1 MSTVTATGTTAARAD
16 RSHPTRRG
24 VASLGPGR
32 RPGKFGPG
40 KRRLRGE
47 ARLHPLVWVFVVA
60 VMSFSLVPFYWLIN
74 TSLKTGSSLGEGE
87 LFPSQPTLDNYVS
100 VFGSSEF
107 LLAMRNSVII
117 AVVTTCVAL
126 IFASFAA
133 YALARLKMRR
143 KGLIL
148 TLILSVTTFPAIAIA
163 APMFSIWREIGL
175 YDTLPGLIIPKLTFA
190 LPLAIYTLTSF
201 FREIPRELE
210 ESAYIDGA
218 SPFQAFRKVILP
230 LAVPGLATTA
240 ILVFISV
247 WNEFLLAV
255 TLTTSPAARPVP
267 VAIAFFNGT
276 SEFDQPLGTISA
288 ASVIITVP
296 LVVLVLVCQKRIVSG
311 MTAGAVKG

>member
-1 MSTVTATGTTAARAD
+1 MSTLTAERTTAA
-16 RSHPTRRG
+16 PTTG
-24 VASLGPGR
+24 TKSP
-32 RPGKFGPG
+32 

-47 ARLHPLVWVFVVA
+47 AKLHPLVWVFVVA
-60 VMSFSLVPFYWLIN
+60 VMGFSLIPFYWLVN
-74 TSLKTGSSLGEGE
+74 TSLKKGASLSQGE
-87 LFPSQPTLDNYVS
+87 LFPSQPTLENYLV
-100 VFGSSEF
+100 VFQNPEF
-107 LLAMRNSVII
+107 LLALRNSVII
-117 AVVTTCVAL
+117 AVVTTTVAL
-126 IFASFAA
+126 VFASFAA

-143 KGLIL
+143 KAMIL

-175 YDTLPGLIIPKLTFA
+175 YDTLLGLIIPKLTFA

-201 FREIPRELE
+201 FKEIPRELE
-210 ESAYIDGA
+210 ESAYMDGA
-218 SPFQAFRKVILP
+218 TPFVAFRKVILP

-255 TLTTSPAARPVP
+255 TLTTSPESRPVP
-267 VAIAFFNGT
+267 VAIAFFSGT

-296 LVVLVLVCQKRIVSG
+296 LVILVLLCQKRIVSG

>member
-1 MSTVTATGTTAARAD
+1 MSTLTAERSTPAPATGRK
-16 RSHPTRRG
+16 SP
-24 VASLGPGR
+24 
-32 RPGKFGPG
+32 

-47 ARLHPLVWVFVVA
+47 AKLHPLVWVFVVA
-60 VMSFSLVPFYWLIN
+60 VMGFSLIPFYWLVN
-74 TSLKTGSSLGEGE
+74 TSLKKGASLSKGE
-87 LFPSQPTLDNYVS
+87 LFPSQPTLENYLV
-100 VFGSSEF
+100 VFQNPEF
-107 LLAMRNSVII
+107 LLALRNSVII
-117 AVVTTCVAL
+117 AVVTTTVAL
-126 IFASFAA
+126 VFASFAA

-143 KGLIL
+143 KAMIL

-175 YDTLPGLIIPKLTFA
+175 YDTLLGLIIPKLTFA

-201 FREIPRELE
+201 FKEIPRELE
-210 ESAYIDGA
+210 ESAYMDGA
-218 SPFQAFRKVILP
+218 TPFTAFRKVILP

-255 TLTTSPAARPVP
+255 TLTTSPEARPVP
-267 VAIAFFNGT
+267 VAIAFFSGT

-296 LVVLVLVCQKRIVSG
+296 LAILVLLCQKRIVSG

>member
-1 MSTVTATGTTAARAD
+1 MSTLTPQRTAAEPAAPGERT
-16 RSHPTRRG
+16 TRRRMR
-24 VASLGPGR
+24 GR
-32 RPGKFGPG
+32 
-40 KRRLRGE
+40 
-47 ARLHPLVWVFVVA
+47 AQLHPVVWVFVIA
-60 VMSFSLVPFYWLIN
+60 VMGFSLIPFYWLVN
-74 TSLKTGSSLGEGE
+74 TSLKKGVSLSQGE
-87 LFPSQPTLDNYVS
+87 LFPSQPTFENYAA
-100 VFGSSEF
+100 VFQNAEF
-107 LLAMRNSVII
+107 LLALRNSVII
-117 AVVTTCVAL
+117 AVVTTTVAL
-126 IFASFAA
+126 VLASFAA

-143 KGLIL
+143 KALIL

-163 APMFSIWREIGL
+163 APLFSIWREIGL
-175 YDTLPGLIIPKLTFA
+175 YDTLLGLIIPKLTFA

-210 ESAYIDGA
+210 ESAYMDGA
-218 SPFQAFRKVILP
+218 TPFTAFRKVILP

-255 TLTTSPAARPVP
+255 TLTTSPEARPVP
-267 VAIAFFNGT
+267 VAIAFFSGT

-296 LVVLVLVCQKRIVSG
+296 LVVLVLLCQKRIVSG